1 MAQKAAKATA
11 RKNESSLTTLHIL
24 SLLFNLFFILY
35 RFIYHSSSVTK
46 VAIYS
51 YVILNAPAL
60 GIQFYLESIGRP
72 RDSRKKASDDLGAGG
87 MMEMLWDVI
96 YVTWACLVLVAAFGE
111 RLWWL
116 WAVIPVYGVYAAYSA
131 ATGMRDTL
139 GGLGGAANDMAAPG
153 AGGSKRQA
161 KMEKRT
167 ADGKNVRYR

>member
-11 RKNESSLTTLHIL
+11 RKNESALNLLHIL
-24 SLLFNLFFILY
+24 SGIFNALFILY

-46 VAIYS
+46 ASIYS

-60 GIQFYLESIGRP
+60 GIQFYLERIGRAKDT
-72 RDSRKKASDDLGAGG
+72 RRASDDLNAGG

-96 YVTWACLVLVAAFGE
+96 YVTWACLGLVAFFGE
-111 RLWWL
+111 RCWWL
-116 WAVIPVYGVYAAYSA
+116 WAVIPLYGAYAAYTA

-153 AGGSKRQA
+153 AGSKRQA

-167 ADGKNVRYR
+167 AEGKNVRYR

>member
-11 RKNESSLTTLHIL
+11 RKNESSLNLLHIL
-24 SLLFNLFFILY
+24 SLAFNLFFILY

-46 VAIYS
+46 GAIYS
-51 YVILNAPAL
+51 YVIFNVPAL
-60 GIQFYLESIGRP
+60 GIQYYLESIGRP
-72 RDSRKKASDDLGAGG
+72 KDARKAGDDLNAGG

-96 YVTWACLVLVAAFGE
+96 YVTWACLGLVAFFGE
-111 RLWWL
+111 KFWWL
-116 WAVIPVYGVYAAYSA
+116 WAVIPLYGAYAAYTT

-153 AGGSKRQA
+153 AGSKRQA